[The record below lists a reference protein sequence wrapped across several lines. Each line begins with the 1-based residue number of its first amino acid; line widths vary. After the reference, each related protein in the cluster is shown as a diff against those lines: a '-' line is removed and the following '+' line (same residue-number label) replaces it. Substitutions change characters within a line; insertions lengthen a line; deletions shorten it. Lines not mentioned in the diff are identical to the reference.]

1 MNSSNRSMPIK
12 ASARGFGRVALV
24 VVLVALVVAGWGLV
38 SRERAEAR
46 LRAHTEKQI
55 ARTVTTIS
63 ATRSDTS
70 IDLSLPGNVVARVE
84 ASIFARTDGY
94 LARLH
99 VDIGTTVTAGQ
110 LLAEIDAPELDQ
122 QLREGGAEVAA
133 AEAAA
138 ALAQTTAERWLA
150 LGASHTV
157 SRQQVDEQQSAA
169 QASAARLNAARASL
183 QRLQELSAFKRIV
196 APFDGIVTVRN
207 TDIGQ
212 LISANGTGEELFRIA
227 DTSRLRVFV
236 RVPQVYVATMT
247 PGLVAR
253 LGFPDRPGAE
263 YEARLVRSA
272 NALDAAS
279 RTLLVELDVDNRH
292 HELLSGT
299 YVDVHFQ
306 LPGSSK
312 LRLPANTLLFRA
324 AGPHV
329 ATVGEDNRVLLKPVT
344 LGRDFGNELEILSG
358 VDATDRVI
366 LSPPDSLSD
375 HEAVRIVNGA
385 GTTDHP
391 P

>member
-150 LGASHTV
+150 
-157 SRQQVDEQQSAA
+157 
-169 QASAARLNAARASL
+169 
-183 QRLQELSAFKRIV
+183 
-196 APFDGIVTVRN
+196 
-207 TDIGQ
+207 
-212 LISANGTGEELFRIA
+212 
-227 DTSRLRVFV
+227 
-236 RVPQVYVATMT
+236 
-247 PGLVAR
+247 
-253 LGFPDRPGAE
+253 
-263 YEARLVRSA
+263 
-272 NALDAAS
+272 
-279 RTLLVELDVDNRH
+279 
-292 HELLSGT
+292 
-299 YVDVHFQ
+299 
-306 LPGSSK
+306 
-312 LRLPANTLLFRA
+312 
-324 AGPHV
+324 
-329 ATVGEDNRVLLKPVT
+329 
-344 LGRDFGNELEILSG
+344 
-358 VDATDRVI
+358 
-366 LSPPDSLSD
+366 
-375 HEAVRIVNGA
+375 
-385 GTTDHP
+385 
-391 P
+391 